1 MQAIGSKHSCRRE
14 RIYFVYVTL
23 LLIPFC
29 KGFLCPVSA
38 CMCVCFMGE
47 GLFHTSNPQMP
58 AGCPKIQP
66 SSHAVYPEGES
77 DLTGKGLSPVR
88 PSTADPK
95 AGHRL
100 EVSGTSSL
108 GFIHWL
114 GWFTEL
120 TFWSRGAALCGRWDL
135 HFPARDS
142 TWAPA
147 VNASSSDH

>member
-1 MQAIGSKHSCRRE
+1 MQAIGSKHSHRRE

-29 KGFLCPVSA
+29 KGFLCPVLA

-66 SSHAVYPEGES
+66 SSHTVYPEGES

-95 AGHRL
+95 TGHRL

-108 GFIHWL
+108 GFIHL
-114 GWFTEL
+114 PGWFTEL
-120 TFWSRGAALCGRWDL
+120 TFWGGGGCLVWPVGSS
-135 HFPARDS
+135 FPS
-142 TWAPA
+142 QGLNLGPG
-147 VNASSSDH
+147 SESIKF